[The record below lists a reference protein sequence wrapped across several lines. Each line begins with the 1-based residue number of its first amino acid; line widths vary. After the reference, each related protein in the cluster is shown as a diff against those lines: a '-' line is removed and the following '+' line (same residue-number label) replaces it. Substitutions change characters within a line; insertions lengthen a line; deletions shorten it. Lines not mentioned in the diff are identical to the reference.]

1 MSYQAITIQKAE
13 SDDSSAIRHQYQEHG
28 VEGFYSQFGAE
39 YRNPHEPIIAEV
51 LREAVSRWNLDL
63 SRALDLACG
72 SGEVTLALRELGAGR
87 IDGVDPFT
95 GEAYLARTGQPAEA
109 VSFEQIAAGALAGR
123 RYSLVA
129 CSFSMHLIDESW
141 LPALLFQLAQLSDG
155 LLIVTPHKR
164 PELKAEWGWT
174 LDGEFVI
181 EKVRA
186 RLYRLKK

>member
-1 MSYQAITIQKAE
+1 MNTDCE
-13 SDDSSAIRHQYQEHG
+13 AIRSKYEELG
-28 VEGFYSQFGAE
+28 VEEYYSKFGSE

-51 LREAVSRWNLDL
+51 LREAVSRWSLDL
-63 SRALDLACG
+63 SNVLDLACG
-72 SGEVTLALRELGAGR
+72 SGEVTLALGELGARR

-95 GEAYLARTGQPAEA
+95 AEAYQARTGQPAEA
-109 VSFEQIAAGALAGR
+109 SSFEQIAAGVMEGR

-129 CSFSMHLIDESW
+129 CSFAMHLIDESW
-141 LPALLFQLAQLSDG
+141 LPTLLFQLARISDC

-164 PELKAEWGWT
+164 PELKAEWGWA
-174 LDGEFVI
+174 LEGEFVI